1 MIDAAILGPIEE
13 ILEALL
19 RWLHGS
25 VGIPWAWSIVA
36 LTMLV
41 RIALVPLT
49 VRQIHSM
56 QRLQAHMPEMKAI
69 QARHKG
75 GDRQKMNQEMMAF
88 YKENKINP
96 ASSCLPILAQIPI
109 FISLF
114 YVLRDF
120 KDEILP
126 DFPRADLS
134 WLNVVPDITASANSH
149 WSGYLLLVIY
159 AASQTLST
167 LLMSTTMDRTQRT
180 IMLVLPLAFLFIV
193 LNFPAGLVLYWV
205 TTNLWTM
212 GQGLVTR
219 RLAPKPPKPEKRS
232 SRTPP
237 RAAPADADA
246 ADGDGAKPREAP
258 EARTAEQRAQQVRK
272 VKRKKKKGARR

>member
-1 MIDAAILGPIEE
+1 MIVPMIVAGILGPIEE

-25 VGIPWAWSIVA
+25 VGIPWAWAIVA

-69 QARHKG
+69 QQRHKG

-114 YVLRDF
+114 YVLKDF
-120 KDEILP
+120 DKEVLP
-126 DFPRADLS
+126 DFPTSDLS
-134 WLNVVPDITASANSH
+134 WLNVVPDITAAANSH

-167 LLMSTTMDRTQRT
+167 LLMSTTMERTQRM

-219 RLAPKPPKPEKRS
+219 RLAPKPPEPQKRS

-237 RAAPADADA
+237 RAAAPAE
-246 ADGDGAKPREAP
+246 DGAKPADEVKALPPRP
-258 EARTAEQRAQQVRK
+258 KQVRK
-272 VKRKKKKGARR
+272 VKRKKGRARR

>member
-1 MIDAAILGPIEE
+1 MIVGGLLGPIEE
-13 ILEALL
+13 VLEALL

-36 LTMLV
+36 LTVLV
-41 RIALVPLT
+41 RIVLVPLT

-96 ASSCLPILAQIPI
+96 ASSCLPILAQIPV

-126 DFPRADLS
+126 DFPSSDLG

-149 WSGYLLLVIY
+149 WSGYLLLAIY
-159 AASQTLST
+159 AVSQTLST
-167 LLMSTTMDRTQRT
+167 LLMSTTMERTQRM

-219 RLAPKPPKPEKRS
+219 RLAPKPEPPQKRS

-237 RAAPADADA
+237 RAVEGG
-246 ADGDGAKPREAP
+246 DGDGAKP
-258 EARTAEQRAQQVRK
+258 AEKAKAQPAQRPKQVKK
-272 VKRKKKKGARR
+272 VKRKKGGARR

>member
-1 MIDAAILGPIEE
+1 MTMLALLALLEPIERP
-13 ILEALL
+13 LTALL
-19 RWLHGS
+19 EWLHAS
-25 VGIPWAWSIVA
+25 VGIPWAWAIVA
-36 LTMLV
+36 TTILV
-41 RIALVPLT
+41 RVALVPLT

-69 QARHKG
+69 QAKYK
-75 GDRQKMNQEMMAF
+75 GDRPRMNQEMMAF

-120 KDEILP
+120 DSEV
-126 DFPRADLS
+126 FPKYRAQGETVADLS
-134 WLNVVPDITASANSH
+134 WLHVVPDITANANSH

-167 LLMSTTMDRTQRT
+167 LLMSTTMDRTQRM
-180 IMLVLPLAFLFIV
+180 IMLILPLAFLFIV

-219 RLAPKPPKPEKRS
+219 RLAPKPPPPEKRS

-237 RAAPADADA
+237 KAEAR
-246 ADGDGAKPREAP
+246 GDGAKPREAP
-258 EARTAEQRAQQVRK
+258 DAKTTEQRAKQVKK
-272 VKRKKKKGARR
+272 VKRKKGGARR

>member
-1 MIDAAILGPIEE
+1 MIVGGLLGPIEE
-13 ILEALL
+13 VLEALL

-36 LTMLV
+36 LTVLV
-41 RIALVPLT
+41 RIVLVPLT

-96 ASSCLPILAQIPI
+96 ASSCLPILAQIPV

-126 DFPRADLS
+126 DFPSADLG
-134 WLNVVPDITASANSH
+134 WLNVVPDITAAANSH
-149 WSGYLLLVIY
+149 WSGYLLLAIY
-159 AASQTLST
+159 AVSQTLST
-167 LLMSTTMDRTQRT
+167 LLMSTTMERTQRM

-219 RLAPKPPKPEKRS
+219 RLAPKPEPPQKRS

-237 RAAPADADA
+237 RAVEGG
-246 ADGDGAKPREAP
+246 DGDGAKP
-258 EARTAEQRAQQVRK
+258 AEKAKAQPAQRPKQVKK
-272 VKRKKKKGARR
+272 VKRKKGGARR

>member
-1 MIDAAILGPIEE
+1 MIVPMIVAGILGPIEE

-25 VGIPWAWSIVA
+25 VGIPWAWAIVA

-69 QARHKG
+69 QQRHKG

-114 YVLRDF
+114 YVLKDF
-120 KDEILP
+120 DKEVLP
-126 DFPRADLS
+126 DFPTSDLS
-134 WLNVVPDITASANSH
+134 WLNVVPDITAAANSH

-167 LLMSTTMDRTQRT
+167 LLMSTTMERTQRM

-219 RLAPKPPKPEKRS
+219 RLAPKPPEPQKRS

-237 RAAPADADA
+237 RAAAPAE
-246 ADGDGAKPREAP
+246 DGAKPADEVKAP
-258 EARTAEQRAQQVRK
+258 PPRPKQVRK
-272 VKRKKKKGARR
+272 VKRKKGRARR

>member
-1 MIDAAILGPIEE
+1 MIVAGLLGPIEE
-13 ILEALL
+13 VLEALL

-25 VGIPWAWSIVA
+25 VGIPWAWSIVV
-36 LTMLV
+36 LTILV
-41 RIALVPLT
+41 RIVLVPLT

-69 QARHKG
+69 QAKHKG

-96 ASSCLPILAQIPI
+96 ASSCLPILAQIPV

-126 DFPRADLS
+126 DFPASSLD
-134 WLNVVPDITASANSH
+134 WLHVVPDITASANEH
-149 WSGYLLLVIY
+149 WSGYLLLAIY
-159 AASQTLST
+159 AVSQTLST
-167 LLMSTTMDRTQRT
+167 LLMSTTMERTQRM
-180 IMLVLPLAFLFIV
+180 IMLILPLAFLFIV

-219 RLAPKPPKPEKRS
+219 RLAPKPPPPQKRS

-237 RAAPADADA
+237 RSGEPDDGGKPAEQAKAPA
-246 ADGDGAKPREAP
+246 PRP
-258 EARTAEQRAQQVRK
+258 QQVRK
-272 VKRKKKKGARR
+272 VKRKKRGARR

>member
-1 MIDAAILGPIEE
+1 MIVAGLLGPIEE
-13 ILEALL
+13 VLEALL

-25 VGIPWAWSIVA
+25 VGIPWAWSIVV

-41 RIALVPLT
+41 RIVLVPLT

-96 ASSCLPILAQIPI
+96 ASSCLPILAQIPV

-114 YVLRDF
+114 YVLRGF

-126 DFPRADLS
+126 DFPAADLS
-134 WLNVVPDITASANSH
+134 WLNVVPDITAPANSH
-149 WSGYLLLVIY
+149 WSGYLLLAIY
-159 AASQTLST
+159 ALSQTLST
-167 LLMSTTMDRTQRT
+167 LLMSTTMERTQRM

-219 RLAPKPPKPEKRS
+219 RLAPKPPPPQKRS

-237 RAAPADADA
+237 RAVEG
-246 ADGDGAKPREAP
+246 ADGDGAKP
-258 EARTAEQRAQQVRK
+258 AEKAKAQPVQRPKQVKK
-272 VKRKKKKGARR
+272 VKRKKGGARR